1 MWQVIL
7 NLNLVMFLIEGNDV
21 ASNIKWV
28 MSSNSLVIMPR
39 VKFET
44 WFMEGELKPNVHYA
58 EIKDNYENLEEL
70 LEFFIKHSNDA
81 KEIIHNA
88 HEYVKQ
94 FFDKEREFLISL
106 LLMGKYF
113 YYTNQIEK

>member
-1 MWQVIL
+1 
-7 NLNLVMFLIEGNDV
+7 MFLIEGNDV

-70 LEFFIKHSNDA
+70 LEFFIKHPNDA
-81 KEIIHNA
+81 KEISTMHTNMLSS
-88 HEYVKQ
+88 
-94 FFDKEREFLISL
+94 FLIKSVNFL
-106 LLMGKYF
+106 SHF
-113 YYTNQIEK
+113 Y

>member
-1 MWQVIL
+1 
-7 NLNLVMFLIEGNDV
+7 MFLIEGNDV

-28 MSSNSLVIMPR
+28 MSLNSLVIMPR

-44 WFMEGELKPNVHYA
+44 WFMEGQLVPNVHYA
-58 EIKDNYENLEEL
+58 EIKDNYKNLEGL
-70 LEFFIKHSNDA
+70 LEFFIKHPNDA